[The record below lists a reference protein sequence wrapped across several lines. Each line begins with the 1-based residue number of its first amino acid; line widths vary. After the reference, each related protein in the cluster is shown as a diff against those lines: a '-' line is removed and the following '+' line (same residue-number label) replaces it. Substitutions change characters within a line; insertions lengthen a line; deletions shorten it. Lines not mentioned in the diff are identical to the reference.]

1 MKASQSIPTGI
12 KWRWRLTL
20 VLLRGGENVVSYLW
34 KFNLN
39 RLSVLKAKTPLQD
52 AASQAF
58 AEVLIAAQT
67 IVKLE
72 SRYPGEQALMG
83 FVQQIDEEVL
93 LTGCVTICGNRGL
106 AQVLGLES
114 VAHGLK
120 GYVDLFD
127 VVWGEMLALDSGL
140 VANQFPLP
148 SASILL
154 ATMGNYLKLTK
165 RCLWASSSLSVGAN
179 SRNQSTVWTR

>member
-1 MKASQSIPTGI
+1 MSH
-12 KWRWRLTL
+12 
-20 VLLRGGENVVSYLW
+20 LW

-39 RLSVLKAKTPLQD
+39 RLSVLKTETPLKD

-93 LTGCVTICGNRGL
+93 LTGCVTICGIRGL
-106 AQVLGLES
+106 VQVLGLES
-114 VAHGLK
+114 VAHGLE
-120 GYVDLFD
+120 GYVNLFD
-127 VVWGEMLALDSGL
+127 VVW
-140 VANQFPLP
+140 
-148 SASILL
+148 
-154 ATMGNYLKLTK
+154 
-165 RCLWASSSLSVGAN
+165 
-179 SRNQSTVWTR
+179 